1 MNQKKYKLKR
11 LHETGLIKQ
20 NIDEARFVINYK
32 DELNN
37 AQYEAASAVDGAYL
51 IIAGAGTGKTRTL
64 VYRVSRLIEMGY
76 DPKSILLLTFTR
88 KAANEMMNRASILLD
103 NRCSKILGGTFHSFA
118 NLTLR
123 KYAKAAGLDSSFTI
137 LDQGDCEDVINLI
150 RSQAGLISKEKRFPN
165 KQTLNKVFSLHVNTG
180 RKVEEIIEET
190 YPHFIEQLD
199 KILDIQ
205 KIYTEYK
212 RRNNLLDYDDLL
224 VYLKHFLF
232 NLNASTKALLSSI
245 KFVMVDEY
253 QDTNKLQADIVLGLT
268 QLNKNIM
275 VVGDDSQAIYSFR
288 GANFK
293 NILEFPKLFDNV
305 KIIKLEEN
313 YRSIQPVLD
322 FTNHIIK
329 NSIEK
334 YEKKLFTRKAGGAL
348 PQIIA
353 ASTENLQSKFIV
365 EKILDL
371 REEGVSL
378 KDIAILFRSS
388 FFSFDLEIE
397 LTKANIP
404 FQKFGGMK
412 FVETAHIKDV
422 LAFLRIA
429 SNPKDIVS
437 WYRVLLLHEGV
448 GPKTAQ
454 KILDEL
460 ATARLS
466 IKADP
471 DSQPSFNDYSKTSS
485 IRNDKIVNLF
495 NLLYKL
501 HTEKNLPSEK
511 LQMVL
516 DYYNPLFKDKYDDF
530 NKRRKDLDIFQNITE
545 KYKSLESLLADMAIE
560 PIIDSVVDV
569 EANDK
574 EDEYVTLSTIHS
586 AKGLEWHSVFIIH
599 AVEGFFPSSRSVE
612 NLESLE
618 EERRLM
624 YVASTRAKQNLFVTY
639 PMNLF
644 DREAGMTLSKPS
656 RFISELTSD
665 LAEGWLLD
673 EEDNF

>member
-1 MNQKKYKLKR
+1 MIQKKYKLKR
-11 LHETGLIKQ
+11 LGDSGFTKE
-20 NIDEARFVINYK
+20 NIDEARFSINYK
-32 DELNN
+32 NELNP
-37 AQYEAASAVDGAYL
+37 AQYEAVSSVDGAYL

-64 VYRVSRLIEMGY
+64 VYRVARLVEMGY
-76 DPKSILLLTFTR
+76 KPESILLLTFTR

-103 NRCSKILGGTFHSFA
+103 NRCAKILGGTFHSFA

-123 KYAKAAGLDSSFTI
+123 KYAKAVGLDSSFTI

-150 RSQAGLISKEKRFPN
+150 RSQAGFISKEKRFPN
-165 KQTLNKVFSLHVNTG
+165 KQTLNKVFSLSVNTG
-180 RKVEEIIEET
+180 RKVSEIIEDN
-190 YPHFIEQLD
+190 YPHFSDELD
-199 KILDIQ
+199 KILQIQ
-205 KIYTEYK
+205 TVFDEYK
-212 RRNNLLDYDDLL
+212 RKNNLLDYDDLL
-224 VYLKHFLF
+224 IYLKEFILEF
-232 NLNASTKALLSSI
+232 GPGAKSLLSTI

-253 QDTNKLQADIVLGLT
+253 QDTNKLQADIVKGLC
-268 QLNKNIM
+268 QINNNVM
-275 VVGDDSQAIYSFR
+275 VVGDDSQSIYSFR
-288 GANFK
+288 GANFR
-293 NILEFPKLFDNV
+293 NIIEFPKLFNHV

-313 YRSIQPVLD
+313 YRSVQPVLD
-322 FTNHIIK
+322 FTNHIIS

-334 YEKKLFTRKAGGAL
+334 YEKHLYTRKNGGEL
-348 PQIIA
+348 PVIIA
-353 ASTENLQSKFIV
+353 AASENLQSKFIV

-371 REEGVSL
+371 REEGIAL
-378 KDIAILFRSS
+378 KDIAVLFRSS

-429 SNPKDIVS
+429 ANPKDVVS

-460 ATARLS
+460 ATARLT
-466 IKADP
+466 IKANP
-471 DSQPSFNDYSKTSS
+471 ESQTSFRY
-485 IRNDKIVNLF
+485 NDKIAGLF
-495 NLLYKL
+495 QILYKL
-501 HTEKNLPSEK
+501 HTGKELPSEK
-511 LQMVL
+511 IQMIF
-516 DYYNPLFKDKYDDF
+516 DYYWPLFKDRYDDY
-530 NKRRKDLDIFQNITE
+530 NKRNKDLEIFHNISE
-545 KYKSLESLLADMAIE
+545 NYKSLENLLADIAIE
-560 PIIDSVVDV
+560 PIIDSVIDID
-569 EANDK
+569 APDK
-574 EDEYVTLSTIHS
+574 EEEFVTLSTIHS

-599 AVEGFFPSSRSVE
+599 AVEGYFPSSRSVE
-612 NLESLE
+612 NLDSLE

-639 PMNLF
+639 PMNMF

-656 RFISELTSD
+656 RFISEMKPE

-673 EEDNF
+673 EEY